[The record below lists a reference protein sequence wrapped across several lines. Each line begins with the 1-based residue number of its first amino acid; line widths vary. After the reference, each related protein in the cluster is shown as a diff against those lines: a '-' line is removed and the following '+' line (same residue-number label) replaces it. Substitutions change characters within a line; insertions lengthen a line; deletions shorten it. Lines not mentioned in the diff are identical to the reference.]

1 MGVQVEPEYAM
12 ESFEL
17 NEQEP
22 RQIHHT
28 HQQFRFALLLMKEA
42 DSSPLCG

>member
-17 NEQEP
+17 NEQELE
-22 RQIHHT
+22 RINNT
-28 HQQFRFALLLMKEA
+28 RRQFRF
-42 DSSPLCG
+42 SS